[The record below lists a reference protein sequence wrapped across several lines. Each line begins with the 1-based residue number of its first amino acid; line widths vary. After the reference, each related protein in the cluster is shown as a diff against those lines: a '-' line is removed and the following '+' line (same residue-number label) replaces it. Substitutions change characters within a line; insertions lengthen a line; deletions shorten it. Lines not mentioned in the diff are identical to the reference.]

1 MAAILLHP
9 ILLLFTSRFIIDTGS
24 PWARIIGPHA
34 PPPPPPLLYHFDQG
48 TPVNEIIDVTMEKN
62 WRDMGFGHFSKLL
75 QRKFNLDNISS
86 SNLHRIISL
95 VSTPMFS
102 WSKNRMK
109 PLIKR
114 LGHSYNA
121 NLEKNKIAAS
131 KNNFMTK

>member
-1 MAAILLHP
+1 MKLSMLPEKRIGAIWVSA
-9 ILLLFTSRFIIDTGS
+9 I
-24 PWARIIGPHA
+24 
-34 PPPPPPLLYHFDQG
+34 
-48 TPVNEIIDVTMEKN
+48 
-62 WRDMGFGHFSKLL
+62 FSKLP

-121 NLEKNKIAAS
+121 NLEKMFYDKIKKYIYKQIQFA
-131 KNNFMTK
+131 NIP